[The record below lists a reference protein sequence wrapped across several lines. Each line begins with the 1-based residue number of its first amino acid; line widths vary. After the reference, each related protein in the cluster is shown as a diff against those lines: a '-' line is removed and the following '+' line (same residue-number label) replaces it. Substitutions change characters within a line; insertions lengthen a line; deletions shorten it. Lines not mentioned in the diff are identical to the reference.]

1 MKKFEVIWVG
11 ENSQGM
17 IYSGKEIVEAK
28 NKIEAERKQKDPI
41 LFGTF
46 QKKEK

>member
-28 NKIEAERKQKDPI
+28 NKIEAERKI
-41 LFGTF
+41 RLS
-46 QKKEK
+46 QKKTEL